1 MLDSLSV
8 SVPSFGSF
16 LIIGGLF
23 LILVYTSSRIKKAQ
37 THFEYDSM
45 LMSRLNQL
53 GMTSWVSLQQKSGLT
68 DSRLCRVRRGELASL
83 QLKELTRLATA
94 LDWTIEELL
103 FMFGVGDASSSKKLL
118 EIEALRTECLRLRE
132 ELQQQSVELTTE
144 FHHSTFQQLQT
155 LLTNY
160 PSIRQLV
167 QVKPDL
173 PAKNL
178 TSLFAS
184 LDNLIETWGYQPIGQ
199 AWEQVPYNPQLHQ
212 PDASDIEAGELV
224 YIRFIGYREGD
235 STSGDRSYSR
245 ILCPAKVSRTLP
257 KVMSS

>member
-1 MLDSLSV
+1 MLDSLRV
-8 SVPSFGSF
+8 PVPSFSSL
-16 LIIGGLF
+16 LILGGLF
-23 LILVYTSSRIKKAQ
+23 LVLVYIDARSKIAKVPLV
-37 THFEYDSM
+37 YDQR

-53 GMTSWVSLQQKSGLT
+53 GMTSFVSLQQKSGLT
-68 DSRLCRVRRGELASL
+68 DSRLRQVRCGDLTSLTLRELS
-83 QLKELTRLATA
+83 RLATA

-103 FMFGVGDASSSKKLL
+103 QNFGVENTSSSKRLS

-144 FHHSTFQQLQT
+144 LQHSIFQQLQT

-160 PSIRQLV
+160 PTVRQLV

-178 TSLFAS
+178 TSLFTS
-184 LDNLIETWGYQPIGQ
+184 IDNLIESWGYKPIGQ
-199 AWEQVPYNPQLHQ
+199 TWEQVQYNPQLHQ
-212 PDASDIEAGELV
+212 PDAGDIEPGELV
-224 YIRFIGYREGD
+224 YIRFVGYQDGEH
-235 STSGDRSYSR
+235 

-257 KVMSS
+257 AGSQK

>member
-8 SVPSFGSF
+8 PVPSFSSL
-16 LIIGGLF
+16 LILGGLF
-23 LILVYTSSRIKKAQ
+23 LVLVYIDSRSKIAKVPLV
-37 THFEYDSM
+37 YDQR

-53 GMTSWVSLQQKSGLT
+53 GMTSFVSLQQKSSLT
-68 DSRLCRVRRGELASL
+68 DSRLRQVRCGDLTSLTLRELS
-83 QLKELTRLATA
+83 RLATA

-103 FMFGVGDASSSKKLL
+103 QNFGFEDTSSKKRLL

-132 ELQQQSVELTTE
+132 ELQQQSVELKTE
-144 FHHSTFQQLQT
+144 LQHSIFQQLQT

-160 PSIRQLV
+160 PTVRQLV

-178 TSLFAS
+178 TSLFTS
-184 LDNLIETWGYQPIGQ
+184 LDNLIESWGYKPIGQ
-199 AWEQVPYNPQLHQ
+199 AWQQVHYNPQLHQ
-212 PDASDIEAGELV
+212 PDAGDIELGELV
-224 YIRFIGYREGD
+224 YVRFVGYHDGEH
-235 STSGDRSYSR
+235 

-257 KVMSS
+257 SGSQK